1 MGRRGVGPKGPGR
14 WRMPFPSRRAA
25 VLLLGGAALL
35 LLLATGPAAG
45 QTNPPSS
52 GDWYVATSTTLSSQT
67 VTVSGNIVVPNG
79 VTLDLTNVDLRI
91 DSPTPGAYGL
101 TVQQG
106 GTLNVQGGVIQ
117 AAPLAE
123 SYRFEIYGSAD
134 INAAQIQHMWG
145 SNQTVT
151 FGVQIYSSSVSITNS
166 TIQFG
171 MRGNVLIEA
180 GASPVLVANR
190 IQNAQYMEVSKSNPW
205 TCRVDSNWEANGIM
219 VTNGSHPTLTDNY
232 IADNGQPTSALDLW
246 PEYLTSLNLA
256 SCSYAYVYENF
267 LGYGLRVESAAAEVT
282 GGTIERNSWITNAGG
297 LQVQSGSPYVY
308 RYRYPYNSQS
318 SPYVHSAGLL
328 LSAADGNYTGISVNN
343 NYDMGI
349 VGQGGTGV
357 VNHVTVGNH
366 TTGYGIRAGIG
377 VGNGIIARNV
387 TMINNYYHV
396 QLFGSGVVSLENITF
411 ASAYSASLPAIEV
424 DWSSNGGVIKVYNT
438 TFPPAS
444 EMQTAIQL
452 SYYGTKVDLYNCTIQ
467 DSQIRDYGYGGSTI
481 TSYWIF
487 QASVKWPNGAP
498 VSSALAMVTSPRDVV
513 IFAEALDENGTTAER
528 WIVGFQKL
536 TGGSGG
542 TTINSPLSFRVY
554 ANGTISDAYVFT
566 FNGTTR
572 LEIEIAD
579 PFAPSLAVFYPVDG
593 AKFNRSTVE
602 IAGNSFDVGSGVDY
616 VEYSTDDG
624 ATWMRASGSL
634 PNWRADLTLEDGTHD
649 IQVRSVDKAGG
660 VTSQTI
666 QGIFVDTVAPVFEVY
681 QPVLPTTPGVPLYT
695 NATSVLLRG
704 TAPGDASLTLNGEGI
719 PVSGGQ
725 FSKQL
730 LLQEGFNVYTLS
742 AVDAVGN
749 RHQIE
754 FAIVSD
760 TLRPSIFLSSPP
772 ENFATNRPTITVA
785 GVTET
790 DVSILL
796 NGVPVHVSGG
806 VFSLQYNLTEGVNT
820 LRVDAQDLALNTNSL
835 TRVVHF
841 DTVPPSI
848 LIESP
853 TPNFVTSQREVE
865 VRGVVETTID
875 TVYIDGAPIATERG
889 TFSRVVRLDEGA
901 NTIHLQAWDAAGN
914 EGSTTLVVTVDSDP
928 PELSIT
934 SPTYGAIVTTTTVTV
949 RGGWTGDAEVTV
961 DGVAVLSIDGVI
973 DERVSLLEGEN
984 YIKVVAVD
992 PAGNSQETEILVYR
1006 DTVPPTLSVN
1016 LPQTKLR
1023 TQLATYSV
1031 TGNVAGGS
1039 SLTMNGQPVAVDPS
1053 GDFTVL
1059 VPLNLG
1065 ENTFT
1070 FTATDSAGNAATSV
1084 HTLERAAPPETPE
1097 GLFGMGEASYALLPA
1112 MLILGAVAAFA
1123 LVRFGRREA

>member
-1 MGRRGVGPKGPGR
+1 MGERDMAKGRR
-14 WRMPFPSRRAA
+14 RRA
-25 VLLLGGAALL
+25 AALL
-35 LLLATGPAAG
+35 LLALAALLLLMAAGSAVG

-67 VTVSGNIVVPNG
+67 VTVSGNIVIPNG

-91 DSPTPGAYGL
+91 DSPAPGAYAI
-101 TVQQG
+101 TVQPG

-117 AAPLAE
+117 AAPLSE
-123 SYRFEIYGSAD
+123 NYRFEIYGSAN
-134 INAAQIQHMWG
+134 INAGQIQHMWG
-145 SNQTVT
+145 SDKNLT
-151 FGVQIYSSSVSITNS
+151 FGVQIYSSSVAITNS
-166 TIQFG
+166 TIQLG
-171 MRGNVLIEA
+171 MRGNVLID
-180 GASPVLVANR
+180 GASPVLRANR
-190 IQNAQYMEVSKSNPW
+190 IQLAQYMEVSKSNPW
-205 TCRVDSNWEANGIM
+205 TCRVDANWEANGIM
-219 VTNGSHPTLTDNY
+219 VTNGSNPTLTDNV
-232 IADNGQPTSALDLW
+232 IVENGQATSALDLW
-246 PEYLTSLNLA
+246 PQYLASLNLG

-267 LGYGLRVESAAAEVT
+267 LGYGLRVESASAEVT
-282 GGTIERNSWITNAGG
+282 GGLIERNSWINNAGG
-297 LQVQSGSPYVY
+297 QQVQSGSPYVY

-318 SPYVHSAGLL
+318 SPYTHSAGLL

-349 VGQGGTGV
+349 VGQGGKAV

-366 TTGYGIRAGIG
+366 TTGYGVRSGIG

-387 TMINNYYHV
+387 TLLNNYYHV
-396 QLFGSGVVSLENITF
+396 TLFGSGVMSLENITF
-411 ASAYSASLPAIEV
+411 GSPYSTSLPAIQV

-467 DSQIRDYGYGGSTI
+467 DTQIRDYGYGGSTI

-487 QASVKWPNGAP
+487 QAAVRWPNGAS
-498 VSSALAMVTSPRDVV
+498 VSGALAMVMSPTEVV
-513 IFAEALDENGTTAER
+513 IFAEALDTNGTTAER
-528 WIVGFQKL
+528 WLIGFQKL

-554 ANGTISDAYVFT
+554 ANGTISDTYEFV

-572 LEIEIAD
+572 IDVEIAD
-579 PFAPSLAVFYPVDG
+579 PFAPSLAIFYPLDG

-602 IAGNSFDVGSGVDY
+602 LAGNSFDVGAGVDY

-624 ATWMRASGSL
+624 ATWTRTDGGL
-634 PNWRADLTLEDGTHD
+634 PNWRADLTLQDGTHD

-660 VTSQTI
+660 VTQTTI
-666 QGIFVDTVAPVFEVY
+666 EGVFVDTVPPVFDVW
-681 QPVLPTTPGVPLYT
+681 QPVLPTAPGVPLYT

-704 TAPGDASLTLNGEGI
+704 TAPGDAYLTLNGEYV
-719 PVSGGQ
+719 PVTGGQ

-742 AVDAVGN
+742 AVDTVSN
-749 RHQIE
+749 RHQLE

-760 TLRPSIFLSSPP
+760 TLRPSIFISEPP
-772 ENFATNRPTITVA
+772 ENFATNRPTIRVA

-790 DVSILL
+790 DVSLLL

-820 LRVDAQDLALNTNSL
+820 LRVEARDLAGNTNSL
-835 TRVVHF
+835 TRAVHF
-841 DTVPPSI
+841 DTVAPSI
-848 LIESP
+848 LIQSP

-865 VRGVVETTID
+865 VRGLVETTIS
-875 TVYIDGAPIATERG
+875 TVYIDGAPIATDKG
-889 TFSRVVRLDEGA
+889 AFSRVVRLDEGA
-901 NTIHLQAWDAAGN
+901 NTIHVQAWDAAGN
-914 EGSTTLVVTVDSDP
+914 QGSTNVVVTVDSDP
-928 PELSIT
+928 PELSVT
-934 SPTYGAIVTTTTVTV
+934 APAYGAIVTTTTVTV

-961 DGVAVLSIDGVI
+961 DGVPVLSSDGLI
-973 DERVSLLEGEN
+973 DERVSLLEGQN
-984 YIKVVAVD
+984 IISVVAVD
-992 PAGNSQETEILVYR
+992 PAGNSQEVQILVFR

-1023 TQLATYSV
+1023 TQLGAYTV

-1039 SLTMNGQPVAVDPS
+1039 SLTMNGQPVAVDAG
-1053 GDFTVL
+1053 GDFSVTVT
-1059 VPLNLG
+1059 LNLG

-1070 FTATDSAGNAATSV
+1070 FTAKDSAGNAATSV
-1084 HTLERAAPPETPE
+1084 HTLDRVAPPETPE

-1112 MLILGAVAAFA
+1112 MLMVGAVGAYAV
-1123 LVRFGRREA
+1123 VRLGRRDD